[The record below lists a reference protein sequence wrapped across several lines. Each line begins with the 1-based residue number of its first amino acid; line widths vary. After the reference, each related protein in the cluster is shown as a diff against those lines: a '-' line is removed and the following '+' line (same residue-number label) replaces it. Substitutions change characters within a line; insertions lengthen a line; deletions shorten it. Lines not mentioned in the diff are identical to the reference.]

1 VIGAPQTPD
10 SRADGCTGAFT
21 ARHYDRILVSELV
34 VIAGMSGAG
43 RTVAADNLEDLGWFV
58 MDNLPPALIPK
69 VAELADGSSNAS
81 DRLALVVGSG
91 RYHEEM
97 APLVAML
104 RSKFGRVQL
113 LFLDAST
120 EVLVRRYESSRRVH
134 PFAANEPGTL
144 GEVIEAE
151 RIALEPLRAGADLV
165 LDTTDLNVHQLRDRM
180 VNVFSDGGAGHTMHT
195 TVTSFGYKHGLPLDV
210 DMVFDCRFLPNP
222 HWVEELRPQTGLDEP
237 VADYVLEQP
246 VTGAFLARLERLL
259 ALILPFYVQEGKSYL
274 TIAFGCTGGR
284 HRSVAIAER
293 MAKVLEQLGHA
304 PAVVHRD
311 VAK

>member
-1 VIGAPQTPD
+1 VDGSGCSGALL
-10 SRADGCTGAFT
+10 
-21 ARHYDRILVSELV
+21 ARYYDRILVSELV

-69 VAELADGSSNAS
+69 VAELADGSSKAG

-97 APLVAML
+97 APLVSVL
-104 RSKFGRVQL
+104 RSKFSRVQL
-113 LFLDAST
+113 VFMDAST

-134 PFAANEPGTL
+134 PFAASGSGTL
-144 GEVIEAE
+144 SEVIENE
-151 RIALEPLRAGADLV
+151 RLALEPLRAEADLMM
-165 LDTTDLNVHQLRDRM
+165 DTTDLNVHQLRDRM
-180 VNVFSDGGAGHTMHT
+180 FEVFSDGGAGHTMHT

-210 DMVFDCRFLPNP
+210 DMVLDCRFLPNP
-222 HWVEELRPQTGLDEP
+222 HWVEELRPQTGLDQP
-237 VADYVLEQP
+237 VAAYVLEQP
-246 VTGAFLARLERLL
+246 VTDAFLARLERLL
-259 ALILPFYVQEGKSYL
+259 ALILPFYVQEGKSYF

-293 MAKVLEQLGHA
+293 MADVLGQLGHA

>member
-1 VIGAPQTPD
+1 M
-10 SRADGCTGAFT
+10 
-21 ARHYDRILVSELV
+21 SELV

-69 VAELADGSSNAS
+69 VAELADGSSNTG

-97 APLVAML
+97 APLVSVL

-113 LFLDAST
+113 VFLDAST
-120 EVLVRRYESSRRVH
+120 EVLIRRYESSRRVH
-134 PFAANEPGTL
+134 PFGSEGAGTL
-144 GEVIEAE
+144 VEVIEAE
-151 RIALEPLRAGADLV
+151 RVALEPLRAGADLV
-165 LDTTDLNVHQLRDRM
+165 LDTSDLNVHQLRERM
-180 VNVFSDGGAGHTMHT
+180 VEAFSDGGSGNTMHT

-222 HWVEELRPQTGLDEP
+222 HWVDELRPLTGLDEA
-237 VADYVLEQP
+237 VSAYVLEQP
-246 VTGAFLARLERLL
+246 VTDAFLARLERLL
-259 ALILPFYVQEGKSYL
+259 ALILPFFVQEGKSYL

-284 HRSVAIAER
+284 HRSVAIAEK
-293 MAKVLEQLGHA
+293 MATVLEHLGHA